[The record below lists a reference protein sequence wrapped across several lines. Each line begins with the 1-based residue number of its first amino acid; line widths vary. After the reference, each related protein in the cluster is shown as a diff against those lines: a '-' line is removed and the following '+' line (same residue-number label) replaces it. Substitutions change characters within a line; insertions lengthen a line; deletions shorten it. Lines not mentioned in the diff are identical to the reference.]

1 MRIIRV
7 ISVLLLLALVM
18 SGCASST
25 DETDVC
31 NEEIAS
37 YYEQEDD
44 EDEEVEALVI
54 EPAQRP
60 DASSPEEDYNENLEP
75 DNAEDEQ
82 CIEEEELD
90 VEEAEVFTF
99 ENGREGLPVLDASL
113 REKIAGLGGSY
124 SIYVKNLN
132 TNEYLLINNRSQ
144 EPASLLKLF
153 GFAYGFEA
161 IEQGRLERTPQID
174 IWLDEMITI
183 SCNDGYNHMLVATG
197 AGNVLEG
204 ARRATE
210 FAHSLGF
217 TETTVGGTLHP
228 SVFDYFHFAG
238 LFTSAR
244 DVGHLLEKI
253 YRGTLVSEEASKEMM
268 TILLAQQRLNKI
280 PTGLPPGTISASKT
294 GEIPGIEHD
303 AAIVFSE
310 NANFVL
316 VIMTEYAPSAIAHI
330 HTISGMVYQYFN
342 P

>member
-1 MRIIRV
+1 M
-7 ISVLLLLALVM
+7 ISVLLLLVMVM
-18 SGCASST
+18 SGCAGST
-25 DETDVC
+25 DEV
-31 NEEIAS
+31 EEYDEATS
-37 YYEQEDD
+37 YYEQED
-44 EDEEVEALVI
+44 EDEEVEVLMI
-54 EPAQRP
+54 EPAPR
-60 DASSPEEDYNENLEP
+60 PEESRPEDNYNKNQESDYVE
-75 DNAEDEQ
+75 EQ
-82 CIEEEELD
+82 EIEEEELD
-90 VEEAEVFTF
+90 IEGEAEVFTF
-99 ENGREGLPVLDASL
+99 ENGREGLFALDASL

-124 SIYVKNLN
+124 SIYVKNLD

-144 EPASLLKLF
+144 VPASLLKLF
-153 GFAYGFEA
+153 GFAYGFES

-197 AGNVLEG
+197 EGNVLEG

-238 LFTSAR
+238 LYTSAR

-280 PTGLPPGTISASKT
+280 PAGLPPGTVSASKT
-294 GEIPGIEHD
+294 GEITGIEHD

-310 NANFVL
+310 NVNFVL

-330 HTISGMVYQYFN
+330 QTISGMVYQYFN